1 MSGGERILDILHL
14 EDDPNDQELIRAV
27 LEGEGYRL
35 DVTTAGCREE
45 FERALWLRGFD
56 LVLSDFNL
64 PDYDGLAALRF
75 VQDRTPDTPFILVSG
90 TIGEEAA
97 IQSLRAGA
105 TDYVLKS
112 RLTAL
117 PPAVKRALAE
127 SDERCRRAEAEAE
140 LQREQRFLR
149 AVLENIEAGIA
160 ACNERGI
167 LTLFN
172 RAAREMHGRPAE
184 PLPPER
190 WAEHYD
196 LCRPDGKARMATEEI
211 PLVQAWCGER
221 VRNAEMVI
229 ASGDG
234 RSRTLLTSGQPL
246 TDGAGRRIGAV
257 VAMHDITERKSLE
270 DQLRQ
275 AQKMEAVGRLA
286 GGVAHDFN
294 NLLGVIL
301 GYSELQLAEMAPD
314 DPGRPRIEQIHR
326 SAERGASLT
335 RQLLAFSRKQ
345 ILELRELAVDAL
357 LADMD
362 KMLRRLIG
370 EDVELVTRP
379 GAQVRSIRAD
389 AGQIE
394 QIVMNLVVNARDAM
408 PDGGTITIE
417 TANAEAPWAVPAG
430 PYVMIAVTDTGTG
443 MTPEVRAQIFEPFF
457 TTKDPGQGTG
467 LGLSTVYGIVKQSGG
482 HIVVDSE
489 PGKGTRFEIYL
500 PPVEDGSAEPGDRA
514 APSVSARAA
523 GETILV
529 VDDES
534 MVREMLCESLREFGY
549 EVLDAGDVREALEI
563 GRRHAGPIHLLL
575 TDVVLPGM
583 GGRELAEQ
591 LTASRP
597 DMKIMFMS
605 GYTDDAIVRRGVLA
619 AGVAFLQKPF
629 TLVAMARKV
638 RGTLDD
644 ARVSSRSGAAR

>member
-1 MSGGERILDILHL
+1 VRPDGRSLQILHL
-14 EDDPNDQELIRAV
+14 EDDLNDQELVRAA
-27 LEGEGYRL
+27 LEGEGYAVE
-35 DVTTAGCREE
+35 VTLAMRRRE
-45 FERALWLRGFD
+45 FERALAPDAYD

-64 PDYDGLAALRF
+64 PDFDGLSALRL
-75 VQDRTPDTPFILVSG
+75 VQERSPNTPFILVSG

-105 TDYVLKS
+105 TDYVLKN
-112 RLTAL
+112 RLSAL
-117 PPAVKRALAE
+117 PPAVRRALAE
-127 SDERCRRAEAEAE
+127 ADERCRRAEAEQE

-149 AVLENIEAGIA
+149 AVLETIEAGIA
-160 ACNERGI
+160 ACNERGT

-172 RAAREMHGRPAE
+172 RAARELHGRAAE

-196 LCRPDGKARMATEEI
+196 LCRADGKTRMSTEEI
-211 PLVQAWCGER
+211 PLVQALGGAS
-221 VRNAEMVI
+221 VRNAEMTIVP
-229 ASGDG
+229 GDG
-234 RSRTLLTSGQPL
+234 RSRTILVSAEPL
-246 TDGAGRRIGAV
+246 TDGASRRIGAV
-257 VAMHDITERKSLE
+257 VAMQDITERKSLE
-270 DQLRQ
+270 EQLRQ

-301 GYSELQLAEMAPD
+301 GYAELQLADMRPD
-314 DPGRPRIEQIHR
+314 DPGRGRIEQIHR

-345 ILELRELAVDAL
+345 ILEPRELNVDAL
-357 LADMD
+357 LHDMN

-370 EDVELVTRP
+370 EDIELVTRHGTAVWP
-379 GAQVRSIRAD
+379 VRAD

-394 QIVMNLVVNARDAM
+394 QIVMNLVVNSRDAM

-417 TANAEAPWAVPAG
+417 TANVDAECTLPPG
-430 PYVMIAVTDTGTG
+430 EYVMIAVTDTGTG
-443 MTPEVRAQIFEPFF
+443 MSPEVRAQIFEPFF
-457 TTKDPGQGTG
+457 TTKDSGHGTG

-489 PGKGTRFEIYL
+489 PGRGTRFEIFL
-500 PPVEDGSAEPGDRA
+500 PRIEEASAGAVEA
-514 APSVSARAA
+514 APSVSARAG
-523 GETILV
+523 GETVVV
-529 VDDES
+529 VDDEP

-549 EVLDAGDVREALEI
+549 RVLDAGEVGEALEVC
-563 GRRHAGPIHLLL
+563 RRHDGPIHLLL

-583 GGRELAEQ
+583 SGRELAER
-591 LTASRP
+591 LAPERP
-597 DMKIMFMS
+597 EMKIVFMS

-638 RGTLDD
+638 RETLDD
-644 ARVSSRSGAAR
+644 ARVSSRSEASR